1 MSSVG
6 VRIVYSGNGSTTG
19 HMYTVFRDSNGN
31 IEGVYGQYPGGVDS
45 KKDFDAHESKSPGQ
59 EGHPDYSRDFPVS
72 PDAYERALEAARA
85 AENSSGQWQLYDP
98 FSNSCVDFAWWIL
111 KQAGI
116 MAPTDQF
123 EGYFWPKDNRVPL
136 DDYYYE
142 YFRRPEF
149 NREFRRPFND
159 AKTWNPPRD
168 PIILDLN
175 NNGLE
180 TVGLAANIHFD
191 HDSDGVL
198 TKTGWVGKDDALLV
212 WDRNANGTIDTGAE
226 LFGDFTPMPDGTL
239 APNGFA
245 ALAAL
250 DANADGIID
259 ASDPAFAELKLWID
273 ADQNGITGTGEL
285 VSLADAGIVS
295 LNLTNSLKNQRL
307 NNGNTLARE
316 GSFTRADGSDSAMG
330 EFHLATDTFDSRFA
344 DAIEVPEA
352 LKALPNM
359 LGAGKVRELQ
369 QASAQSATLAGT
381 LTEFQA
387 ATTRNEQQAILDRL
401 LGAWAGTSGMQTL
414 DDRAAGKFRIEYMA
428 FGNTQR
434 SMDQEFFKDINHLD
448 TLNKMSMN
456 WPRNVDNPIFTASFR
471 QTIAEWTQKLLVL
484 EAFNGQ
490 YFFNLPETKNP
501 TPSAVNG
508 LIVANTAAQA
518 HSYTSVITK
527 TVGFQRTLAVQFSTQ
542 QLGLLDQA
550 YNSLR
555 ESVYGS
561 LVLQTRLKPYL
572 DAIELIIDSDGIR
585 LDATPMNQML
595 ADKRL
600 NDPEN
605 ALADLLELDRYAGSF
620 LAGTNWDGLAG
631 FDQMIDTLPN
641 SAGISALLDAFKVRQ
656 LTGDDDKAYL
666 TDSADIVLAG
676 DGNDTLHGYGGNDRL
691 FGQGGD
697 DRIYGGAGDD
707 LISGGAG
714 SDLLYGESGADTY
727 VFGRGFGHDTI
738 IDYAENGVRRDTVRF
753 LGLRSEDIQVT
764 GDTTENLIF
773 TIMDTGETLSV
784 PRLGSWWGDNGVGQY
799 VFDDGVVWSHDDA
812 LRTLVAPATEG
823 DDVIHGSSAG
833 DTITGKAGDDLLIGN
848 AGNDIIDGGAG
859 NDLLVGS
866 TSQHWIWENGQ
877 YRIERGTTPTVS
889 ANGNDTYLFGRGD
902 GQDTVIDGDYT
913 EGNTDTLRFKEG
925 VLPADV
931 RFIRNGN
938 DLVLAIRDT
947 DDQVTLKQYFD
958 EDWRGNN
965 GPWLIERIAFAD
977 GTALSFA
984 DVQSMLFA
992 GSNEAETIVG
1002 SRADDALT
1010 GQAGDDILLGGG
1022 GRDLL
1027 DGGAGNDVLRGGGK
1041 IDSWGRI
1048 YDGDATGDTYRFG
1061 RGDGHDTII
1070 EDSWRPEET
1079 DRIELKSGLTTADVR
1094 LEHVRSVNGWQ
1105 ASNDLKLT
1113 IRDTGET
1120 LTVKNHFNESKRYAV
1135 EEIVFADGTV
1145 WGQEEILNQVLI
1157 GDDGD
1162 DHLRGFSWRDDVLA
1176 GGTGNDVLEG
1186 GAGSDTYKFGLGDGQ
1201 DLIIEGQT
1209 TGEDV
1214 VELGAGITPADVSI
1228 RWTLQGDMAL
1238 TLADGSRLTVRGQ
1251 ANSWS
1256 NEIGIETLRF
1266 ADGTTW
1272 DRAMIAERALSTTAG
1287 DDHVVGGYGEDTHDG
1302 GAGNDHF
1309 QDLGGYDTY
1318 HFGVGDGQDVIEDS
1332 SGRFIFKP
1340 GIGQNDIVFSRDG
1353 NDLIATIGTTTDSV
1367 RIKDWLNAWQR
1378 IDRFEFDNGA
1388 RLSISDVLTKL
1399 NVGEGSE
1406 VLYGSPGEDVLAGTE
1421 KDSVLYGREGND
1433 FLSGGAG
1440 RDQLFGEAG
1449 DDMLDGGADRDELYG
1464 GAGNNT
1470 YILAPGSGLDTV
1482 YASAAAVANDTVRFA
1497 PGIRPEDIS
1506 VQMGQNS
1513 PSADP
1518 GAVGYHEMVVGIG
1531 GNDALVLRN
1540 WNWDDL
1546 GQGALK
1552 RFVFEDGTEWTL
1564 ADLITR
1570 ADGGTL
1576 GWQQRYSGGPET
1588 LIGSQGDDRIYDYT
1602 GESVRVEARGNDDHI
1617 QLAAGD
1623 DIVSAGAGNDSV
1635 RTGQGDDLIAGEA
1648 GDDTIDAGEGDDTIV
1663 FNHGDGHDRL
1673 RAGAGTDTLS
1683 FGASITPAMLAASVD
1698 RDGRVVLI
1706 VDGGAGGSITLE
1718 ETRADNLPGDL
1729 ERIQFIDANGQARIF
1744 DFAGWLRAN
1753 GNVLL
1758 ATTADAALA
1767 FDGTGFELTGSAAP
1781 AGGLEAIAFAQAG
1794 NLFASANLA
1803 NNTPT
1808 DGDDVLYGTAA
1819 DDTLDAG
1826 AGNDIVIGLAGD
1838 DIIHGGEGNDLIL
1851 GGDGDDVLNGGA
1863 GDDIIYGGWGA
1874 DTLAGGTGRD
1884 ELHGEWGGD
1893 TYRYQAGDGEVI
1905 IDDDHRVLSWGYGGS
1920 YGGEVPAA
1928 MSMARESYDY
1938 GGGYGGSYGGEWW
1951 YGGAIVDDAPNIL
1964 SLGAGIRQEDLRYS
1978 EHDGDLLIEFANRP
1992 GDRIILR
1999 GYTPDRETRTRSVD
2013 VIRFADGSEIV
2024 ASSIEA
2030 TGKTEVGGDDGAWLN
2045 GTAFADTL
2053 IGGDGDDWLEGKGGA
2068 DRLVGGAGSDTYRIH
2083 KQSGRPASETLIG
2096 ETWRPQDS
2104 NRIELTGE
2112 VNADDLRLEFDGRD
2126 LLLRWHPDGDTVRFA
2141 GFDPR
2146 APGMRAPIDEISLP
2160 WLGASLSFDDLLAR
2174 GVRIIGTP
2182 NDDVL
2187 EGTQFADWI
2196 EGREAN
2202 DTMQGGAG
2210 GDIYIIDAD
2219 GGSDTIIDSETGDA
2233 PNVLVLPEGAALADL
2248 RLSYDTE
2255 GFLVIDLIQSGNRVR
2270 LSGFDPK
2277 NPLGPRAI
2285 ERFRFGLHGDEIS
2298 YEELLARGFDIVG
2311 TPQDDVLRGTQL
2323 ADRVRG
2329 GAGNDLIEATPGGDW
2344 LAGEGGNDIYV
2355 VNLGDGIV
2363 TIDDVAADEA
2373 GNVLRFGPGIDPAW
2387 FRNSLRFES
2396 DGNGEHVML
2405 IPYGGDGDL
2414 VRLTGFNP
2422 DDVLGTHAVDHFE
2435 FADGTVV
2442 DYATLV
2448 SWTFV
2453 VEGDNT
2459 GNTLTGTNVADR
2471 LYGYDGDDLM
2481 ASGAGDDVLTGGTG
2495 NDVMRG
2501 GSGRDA
2507 YVLNLGDGED
2517 TIEDD
2522 VEAGIGNIITF
2533 GPGISREDV
2542 RVEFDGDDLL
2552 VHYGSGGDRVRV
2564 TGYAPAGP
2572 DGGTVIDTFEFADG
2586 STVTLRQFMNRA
2598 PEMVHALDDQIVL
2611 EDAAFSMTLPDDLFI
2626 DPDGDEVQTWV
2637 TLSGYATPPEWLR
2650 YDHANRTLFGTPDN
2664 DDVGTFEVVVH
2675 GKDAFGASLT
2685 RSFQVTVHN
2694 TNDAPEV
2701 GTILADQQATEDQ
2714 PFAFTVPVDAFRD
2727 VDAGDVLTL
2736 SATQANGSVLPA
2748 WLGFDPVSRTFSGT
2762 PTNDHVGNLSLTLTA
2777 TDLAGAQ
2784 TSQTFGIGVT
2794 NVNDA
2799 PEAGI
2804 PLTNQTVRIGNP
2816 ASWQLP
2822 DGAFVDVD
2830 AGDVLTYTASLADG
2844 SALPDWLGFDTAT
2857 GSFTGTPSA
2866 AGNYAIRVTATDLAG
2881 AQVSQ
2886 RFSLDVLGG
2895 GPITAPDVAT
2905 VTEDRKL
2912 LACGNVLTN
2921 DSAPYGGKLAV
2932 TDPGIRRGEHG
2943 VLTLLPN
2950 GSYAYVLNNHSA
2962 KVQGLGKDET
2972 LTERF
2977 SYQASDGKTLST
2989 GELTV
2994 NVQGTNDAP
3003 ILSRSLRDV
3012 QLAKGKAFSWQMPA
3026 GSFTDRDRNDT
3037 LSYTATLANG
3047 KPLPTWL
3054 KFDAQ
3059 TQNFSGT
3066 LPANSR
3072 GSIDVR
3078 VTASDGHG
3086 DNSMASDVFRISFGN
3101 TTVLPS
3107 EQKNAAATPT
3117 SFAASSLGT
3126 TFSQAA
3132 GNSPQEAGNAATDDS
3147 LSRFLDQFKPGEKA
3161 PSALPVLDANWLDRW
3176 TNEVTG
3182 QKAQASPSQNAQTA
3196 SIEQHWQQLTQALG
3210 KLDAERQ
3217 AAPSWLGKGQ
3227 GADLSGLSSLL
3238 SGHGAASRT
3247 GQDVVGLVTGGT
3259 QLKGFAGL
3267 REGVSKLLC

>member
-1 MSSVG
+1 MSV
-6 VRIVYSGNGSTTG
+6 VVTTG
-19 HMYTVFRDSNGN
+19 ELAAAAG
-31 IEGVYGQYPGGVDS
+31 
-45 KKDFDAHESKSPGQ
+45 
-59 EGHPDYSRDFPVS
+59 
-72 PDAYERALEAARA
+72 DAYGAYQGGLSSPANQASFGAAVAAGAATIASSGRWGPFSQGLGIGVAPAASATQLGLNIGNLMNPQASAADKVAASLGIIGGAAGTLAGLMPPATVLTPQGAAIKAALTAAAIA
-85 AENSSGQWQLYDP
+85 ASAAQLGVQQNSSTVNNLINDLVRNW
-98 FSNSCVDFAWWIL
+98 NSLLNDLGDFFGDL
-111 KQAGI
+111 
-116 MAPTDQF
+116 
-123 EGYFWPKDNRVPL
+123 
-136 DDYYYE
+136 
-142 YFRRPEF
+142 F
-149 NREFRRPFND
+149 NR
-159 AKTWNPPRD
+159 AKNWTPPRD

-369 QASAQSATLAGT
+369 QAAAQSTT
-381 LTEFQA
+381 LTGVLAEFQA

-428 FGNTQR
+428 FGNIQR
-434 SMDQEFFKDINHLD
+434 SMDQAFFKDINHIGK
-448 TLNKMSMN
+448 LNKMSMN

-490 YFFNLPETKNP
+490 YFFNLPETTNQ

-508 LIVANTAAQA
+508 LIVANTAALAQG
-518 HSYTSVITK
+518 YTSVITK
-527 TVGFQRTLAVQFSTQ
+527 TVGFQRTLAVQFSAQ
-542 QLGLLDQA
+542 QLDLLEQA

-600 NDPEN
+600 TDPEN

-641 SAGISALLDAFKVRQ
+641 SAGVSALLDAFKVRR
-656 LTGDDDKAYL
+656 LTGEDDKAYL

-697 DRIYGGAGDD
+697 DLIYGGAGDD

-714 SDLLYGESGADTY
+714 NDLLYGESGADTY

-823 DDVIHGSSAG
+823 NDVIHGSSAS

-866 TSQHWIWENGQ
+866 TSQRWIWENGQ
-877 YRIERGTTPTVS
+877 HRIERGTTPTVS

-902 GQDTVIDGDYT
+902 GQDTVIDGDHT

-931 RFIRNGN
+931 RFIRSGN

-958 EDWRGNN
+958 EDGRGKN

-977 GTALSFA
+977 GNVMSFA

-1002 SRADDALT
+1002 SRADDVLT

-1022 GRDLL
+1022 GRDVL
-1027 DGGAGNDVLRGGGK
+1027 DGGAGNDVLRGGGM
-1041 IDSWGRI
+1041 IDTWGRI
-1048 YDGDATGDTYRFG
+1048 HDGDAKGDTYRFG

-1070 EDSWRPEET
+1070 EDSWLTDET

-1094 LEHVRSVNGWQ
+1094 LEHVRSGNGW
-1105 ASNDLKLT
+1105 STSDDLKLT

-1135 EEIVFADGTV
+1135 EEIVFADGAV
-1145 WGQEEILNQVLI
+1145 LGQDDIIKQVLI
-1157 GDDGD
+1157 GGDGD
-1162 DHLRGFSWRDDVLA
+1162 DHLRGFNWRDDLLA
-1176 GGTGNDVLEG
+1176 GGKGNDVLEG
-1186 GAGSDTYKFGLGDGQ
+1186 GAGSDTYKFGPGDGQ
-1201 DLIIEGQT
+1201 DLIIEGHT
-1209 TGEDV
+1209 AGEDV
-1214 VELGAGITPADVSI
+1214 VELGAGITPADVGI

-1272 DRAMIAERALSTTAG
+1272 DRAMLAERALSTTAG
-1287 DDHVVGGYGEDTHDG
+1287 DDHVVGGHGDDTHDG
-1302 GAGNDHF
+1302 GTGNDHF

-1353 NDLIATIGTTTDSV
+1353 NDLIATIGATTDSV

-1388 RLSISDVLTKL
+1388 RLNASDVLTKL
-1399 NVGEGSE
+1399 AIGEGSE
-1406 VLYGSPGEDVLAGTE
+1406 VLYGSPGDDVLAGSE

-1433 FLSGGAG
+1433 ILSGGAG
-1440 RDQLFGEAG
+1440 NDQLHGEAG
-1449 DDMLDGGADRDELYG
+1449 DDVLDGGADRDELYG

-1470 YILAPGSGLDTV
+1470 YILAPGTGLDTV

-1497 PGIRPEDIS
+1497 AGIRPEDIS

-1576 GWQQRYSGGPET
+1576 GWQQRDSGAPET
-1588 LIGSQGDDRIYDYT
+1588 LLGSQGDDQIYDYT
-1602 GESVRVEARGNDDHI
+1602 GESLRVEARGNDDHI
-1617 QLAAGD
+1617 RLAAGD
-1623 DIVSAGAGNDSV
+1623 DIVSAGAGNDNV
-1635 RTGQGDDLIAGEA
+1635 HAGQGNDLIAGET
-1648 GDDTIDAGEGDDTIV
+1648 GNDTIDAGEGDDTIV

-1673 RAGAGTDTLS
+1673 SAGAGTDTLS
-1683 FGASITPAMLAASVD
+1683 FGASITPAMLAASFD

-1706 VDGGAGGSITLE
+1706 VDGGTGGSITLE

-1729 ERIQFIDANGQARIF
+1729 ERIQFIDADGQARIF

-1758 ATTADAALA
+1758 ATTTDTALA
-1767 FDGTGFELTGSAAP
+1767 FDGTSFELTGSAAP

-1794 NLFASANLA
+1794 DLFASANLA

-1808 DGDDVLYGTAA
+1808 DGNDVLYGTAA

-1838 DIIHGGEGNDLIL
+1838 DMLD
-1851 GGDGDDVLNGGA
+1851 GGA
-1863 GDDIIYGGWGA
+1863 GNDIIYGGWGA
-1874 DTLAGGTGRD
+1874 DTLSGGTGRD
-1884 ELHGEWGGD
+1884 ELYGEWGGD
-1893 TYRYQAGDGEVI
+1893 AYLYQAGDGEVI
-1905 IDDDHRVLSWGYGGS
+1905 IDDDHRVINWGYGGS
-1920 YGGEVPAA
+1920 YGGEVPTA
-1928 MSMARESYDY
+1928 MSLARGSYDY
-1938 GGGYGGSYGGEWW
+1938 GGDYGGEWW
-1951 YGGAIVDDAPNIL
+1951 YGGAIIDDAPNIL
-1964 SLGAGIRQEDLRYS
+1964 NLGAGIRPEDLRYS
-1978 EHDGDLLIEFANRP
+1978 EHDGDLLIEFTNRP

-2013 VIRFADGSEIV
+2013 IIRFADGSEIV

-2083 KQSGRPASETLIG
+2083 KESGRPASETLIG
-2096 ETWRPQDS
+2096 ETWRPEDS

-2126 LLLRWHPDGDTVRFA
+2126 LLLRWHPDGDAVRFA
-2141 GFDPR
+2141 GLDPR
-2146 APGMRAPIDEISLP
+2146 APGMQAPIDEISLP

-2219 GGSDTIIDSETGDA
+2219 GGSDTIIDTETGDA

-2270 LSGFDPK
+2270 LSGFDPE

-2285 ERFRFGLHGDEIS
+2285 ERFRFGLNGDEIS

-2323 ADRVRG
+2323 TDRVRG

-2363 TIDDVAADEA
+2363 TIDDVAAAEA

-2396 DGNGEHVML
+2396 DGNGGHVML

-2422 DDVLGTHAVDHFE
+2422 DDVLGIHAVDRFE

-2517 TIEDD
+2517 SIEDD
-2522 VEAGIGNIITF
+2522 VETGTGNIITF

-2542 RVEFDGDDLL
+2542 RVELDGDDLL

-2598 PEMVHALDDQIVL
+2598 PEMIHALNDQIVL

-2701 GTILADQQATEDQ
+2701 GTVLADQQATEDQ

-2736 SATQANGSVLPA
+2736 SATQANGSALPA

-2762 PTNDHVGNLSLTLTA
+2762 PTNDHVGSLSLTLTA

-2784 TSQTFGIGVT
+2784 
-2794 NVNDA
+2794 
-2799 PEAGI
+2799 
-2804 PLTNQTVRIGNP
+2804 
-2816 ASWQLP
+2816 
-2822 DGAFVDVD
+2822 
-2830 AGDVLTYTASLADG
+2830 
-2844 SALPDWLGFDTAT
+2844 
-2857 GSFTGTPSA
+2857 
-2866 AGNYAIRVTATDLAG
+2866 
-2881 AQVSQ
+2881 VSQ
-2886 RFSLDVLGG
+2886 GFSLNVLGG
-2895 GPITAPDVAT
+2895 GPITAADVAT

-2912 LACGNVLTN
+2912 LAWGNVLAN
-2921 DSAPYGGKLAV
+2921 DSAPDGGRLKVA
-2932 TDPGIRRGEHG
+2932 DPGIRRGEHG

-3026 GSFTDRDRNDT
+3026 GSFSDRDDNDT

-3086 DNSMASDVFRISFGN
+3086 DSTNASDVFRISFGN
-3101 TTVLPS
+3101 KTVLPS
-3107 EQKNAAATPT
+3107 DQKDKPGICDW
-3117 SFAASSLGT
+3117 FGASSIGNVVNQALGNS
-3126 TFSQAA
+3126 SQHA
-3132 GNSPQEAGNAATDDS
+3132 GNTVEDL
-3147 LSRFLDQFKPGEKA
+3147 LSRFLDDFKTAAKGGQ
-3161 PSALPVLDANWLDRW
+3161 STLPALDAGWLNRW
-3176 TNEVTG
+3176 ANDSNG
-3182 QKAQASPSQNAQTA
+3182 QKAQASPAQNAQTA

-3227 GADLSGLSSLL
+3227 GADLSGLSGLL